1 MATLI
6 RRGEVVRRLRKME
19 EKYADGGDKKSAEA
33 LVKVFN
39 MVMSCKVEE
48 KVFCAQ
54 CGKPVKTAT
63 IPEADSGGA

>member
-6 RRGEVVRRLRKME
+6 RRSEVVRRLRKME

-54 CGKPVKTAT
+54 CGKPVKTEK
-63 IPEADSGGA
+63 IPETEGGS